1 MAIGVKG
8 MDDMTI
14 EDLKQY
20 GADTEQGLQ
29 RCMNN
34 EAFYLR
40 LVKMAAG
47 DANFDRLF
55 ASAGSGMLGEAF
67 EAAHALKGT
76 AGNLALTP
84 IYRPVCEITEM
95 LREKKET
102 DYSALVQVIR
112 EEREKLLGICGE

>member
-1 MAIGVKG
+1 MAIGAKG

-67 EAAHALKGT
+67 EAAPALKGT

-84 IYRPVCEITEM
+84 IYRPVCEITEL
-95 LREKKET
+95 LREKTET
-102 DYSALVQVIR
+102 DYTPLIR
-112 EEREKLLGICGE
+112 EIREALDRLRAICGE